1 MARITKHVGRLKNTD
16 TRCVVVFPQIPNDP
30 NFSLIVDTDSLP
42 DGAADVMS
50 RIISSDDAYHVTELG
65 SLLGRRPSLEPGV
78 DMMSYLF
85 KTNRL
90 RRVPVS
96 NVIMYPFPNQ
106 PHPLEEI
113 IKLSGGKIDSKKAPD
128 NTANP
133 EKYNP
138 YMDRQRAE
146 QAQSKLDIATS
157 KLREAEMLDQEARKK
172 REEAYAYFPQLRPGY
187 NPNEDIMDKMI
198 DNKIAVPPI
207 EDVDGEPA
215 FSLEDL
221 GIRPEDLGDVELI
234 PLAEEIAEE
243 PIAPVKSN
251 RGRRKKEV

>member
-1 MARITKHVGRLKNTD
+1 MTKITKHVGRLKNSD
-16 TRCVVVFPQIPNDP
+16 TRCVVVFPQLPKDP

-42 DGAADVMS
+42 DAVADNMS
-50 RIISSDDAYHVTELG
+50 RIISSDAAYHEVELG
-65 SLLGRRPSLEPGV
+65 NLLSRRPSMEPGV
-78 DMMSYLF
+78 DMLSYLF

-96 NVIMYPFPNQ
+96 NVVMYPFPNQ

-113 IKLSGGKIDSKKAPD
+113 IKLSGGKIESKKAPD
-128 NTANP
+128 NTGNP

-138 YMDRQRAE
+138 YLDRQRAE

-157 KLREAEMLDQEARKK
+157 KLREAELLDQEARKK
-172 REEAYAYFPQLRPGY
+172 REEAYSYFPQLRPGY

-198 DNKIAVPPI
+198 DERISKDIPNADDSV
-207 EDVDGEPA
+207 
-215 FSLEDL
+215 FSLEEL
-221 GIRPEDLGDVELI
+221 GIKPDELGEIEII

-243 PIAPVKSN
+243 TIKPS